1 MDNALT
7 ITTEQA
13 IVETSQSLQLQSIAF
28 NTKRVYCHA
37 VTKFLDWCEGKEQ
50 RTQINGEIDQAL
62 MKVATRFY
70 DSEITAGVVNGY
82 LAHLHLGEKS
92 PASIAM
98 VLTGIKFIAR
108 HTGTPIDFLL
118 ADTTLKGIKRNA
130 AAQARGRGQATG
142 IKVDDAMTMATIA
155 DSPAHTSPTA
165 SKETPQKAHIRQA
178 RDAAIIRTMSNGLLR
193 ISEVGA
199 IHCQHISTS
208 ENGSGTLLIPRS
220 KTDQEAEGKEVYLQ
234 KRTIEAIQKYQKLSG
249 VIEGPLFRRIY
260 QNCKMGN
267 TAIGIT
273 AVRDM
278 IKDVAA
284 KAQIDV
290 TGISG
295 HSFRVGT
302 AQSLVE
308 GKATMPQLQ
317 TAGRWKDTRMPARI
331 YRERGTRSWGYRYD
345 IRPLNALNIG
355 NTYIPTLPIWR
366 KHVKI

>member
-1 MDNALT
+1 MDALS
-7 ITTEQA
+7 ITTKQA
-13 IVETSQSLQLQSIAF
+13 IAQTSQSLQLQSIAF
-28 NTKRVYCHA
+28 NTKRAYCHA
-37 VTKFLDWCEGKEQ
+37 VTHFLNWCEKIEQ
-50 RTQINGEIDQAL
+50 PAKINGDIDECLVQI
-62 MKVATRFY
+62 ATRFHASQIT
-70 DSEITAGVVNGY
+70 SEQVNGY
-82 LAHLHLGEKS
+82 LAHLHLREKS
-92 PASIAM
+92 PASIATA
-98 VLTGIKFIAR
+98 LTAIKFIAR
-108 HTGTPIDFLL
+108 HTGKPIDFLL
-118 ADTTLKGIKRNA
+118 ADTTLKGIKRNIE
-130 AAQARGRGQATG
+130 AQARGRGQATG

-165 SKETPQKAHIRQA
+165 SIETPAKARIRQA
-178 RDAAIIRTMSNGLLR
+178 RDSAIIRTMSNGLLR

-199 IHCQHISTS
+199 IHCDHITTR

-234 KRTIEAIQKYQKLSG
+234 KRTIKAIEKYQRLSG

-267 TAIGIT
+267 AAIGIT

-284 KAQIDV
+284 KVQIDV

-317 TAGRWKDTRMPARI
+317 TAGRWKDTRMPARYTEKEELAHGVI
-331 YRERGTRSWGYRYD
+331 ATILG
-345 IRPLNALNIG
+345 
-355 NTYIPTLPIWR
+355 
-366 KHVKI
+366 K

>member
-1 MDNALT
+1 MDALS

-13 IVETSQSLQLQSIAF
+13 IAQTSQSLQLQSIAF
-28 NTKRVYCHA
+28 NTKRAYCHA
-37 VTKFLDWCEGKEQ
+37 VTHFLNWCEKIEQ
-50 RTQINGEIDQAL
+50 PAKINGDIDECLVQI
-62 MKVATRFY
+62 ATRFHASQIT
-70 DSEITAGVVNGY
+70 SEQVNGY

-98 VLTGIKFIAR
+98 VLAAIKFIAR
-108 HTGTPIDFLL
+108 HTGKPIDFLL
-118 ADTTLKGIKRNA
+118 AETALKGIKRNA
-130 AAQARGRGQATG
+130 EAQARGRGQVTG

-155 DSPAHTSPTA
+155 DSPAHTAPTA
-165 SKETPQKAHIRQA
+165 SKETPQKGRIRQA
-178 RDAAIIRTMSNGLLR
+178 RDSAIIRTMSNGLLR
-193 ISEVGA
+193 ISEVGQ
-199 IHCQHISTS
+199 IHCEHITTR
-208 ENGSGTLLIPRS
+208 ENGSGALLIPRS

-267 TAIGIT
+267 AAIGIT

-317 TAGRWKDTRMPARI
+317 TAGRWKDTRMPARYTEKEELAHGVI
-331 YRERGTRSWGYRYD
+331 ATILGR
-345 IRPLNALNIG
+345 
-355 NTYIPTLPIWR
+355 
-366 KHVKI
+366 

>member
-1 MDNALT
+1 MDKALS
-7 ITTEQA
+7 IATEQA
-13 IVETSQSLQLQSIAF
+13 IAETSQSLQLQSIAF

-37 VTKFLDWCEGKEQ
+37 VTHFLNWCEKIEQ
-50 RTQINGEIDQAL
+50 PAKITGDIDQAL
-62 MKVATRFY
+62 MKVATRFHESQIT
-70 DSEITAGVVNGY
+70 SEQVNGY

-98 VLTGIKFIAR
+98 VLAAVKFIAR
-108 HTGTPIDFLL
+108 HTGKPIDFLL
-118 ADTTLKGIKRNA
+118 SETALKGIKRNA
-130 AAQARGRGQATG
+130 EAQARGRGQVTG

-155 DSPAHTSPTA
+155 DSPAHTAPTS
-165 SKETPQKAHIRQA
+165 SKETPQKGRIRQA

-199 IHCQHISTS
+199 IHCEHISTR

-220 KTDQEAEGKEVYLQ
+220 KTDQEGEGREVYLQ
-234 KRTIEAIQKYQKLSG
+234 KRTIKAIKKYQRLSG
-249 VIEGPLFRRIY
+249 VCEGPLFRRIY

-267 TAIGIT
+267 AAIGIT

-278 IKDVAA
+278 IKDVAR

-290 TGISG
+290 AGISG

-317 TAGRWKDTRMPARI
+317 TAGRWKDTRMPARYTEKEELAHGVI
-331 YRERGTRSWGYRYD
+331 ATILG
-345 IRPLNALNIG
+345 
-355 NTYIPTLPIWR
+355 
-366 KHVKI
+366 K